1 MTGEF
6 KRDNI
11 VISTVAHRFKH
22 LLLFIG
28 MLACFT
34 GFIGSVM
41 EKSLNF
47 VYKIVQRSLH
57 SAVLRSR

>member
-11 VISTVAHRFKH
+11 VISTKAHRF
-22 LLLFIG
+22 
-28 MLACFT
+28 
-34 GFIGSVM
+34 FIGSGM

-47 VYKIVQRSLH
+47 VYKLFQRSLH